1 MLTVITFIL
10 AAGVICA
17 VAWVIYRSDKL
28 DEREDELAKYS
39 VHLDERANK
48 LSADE
53 ETVRMLNLQLRQA
66 LEEQKRKEAEMVSN
80 EQAVAEAKEK
90 IARNT
95 EERYNVVLQAAEEAT
110 GWRLSTSRTAENSTI
125 RTFISYHMHN
135 EGFSYESI
143 GRVMHRNHSTIT
155 HLVRKMEDM
164 LSLPQMYKPE
174 LDMYN
179 KMVEL
184 L

>member
-1 MLTVITFIL
+1 MLTIITAIL
-10 AAGVICA
+10 AVGVIA
-17 VAWVIYRSDKL
+17 GVAWVYYRSDQL

-53 ETVRMLNLQLRQA
+53 ETVRVLNLQLRDE
-66 LEEQKRKEAEMVSN
+66 LERQKRKEAEMVNN
-80 EQAVAEAKEK
+80 EKAAAEAKEK

-110 GWRLSTSRTAENSTI
+110 GWKLSNTRTSENSTI

-143 GRVMHRNHSTIT
+143 GRVMHRNHSIIT

-164 LSLPQMYKPE
+164 LSLPEIYHDE
-174 LDMYN
+174 LDMYA

-184 L
+184 I

>member
-1 MLTVITFIL
+1 MLTIITAIL
-10 AAGVICA
+10 AVGVIA
-17 VAWVIYRSDKL
+17 GVAWVYYRSDQL

-48 LSADE
+48 LSDE
-53 ETVRMLNLQLRQA
+53 ETVRMLYLQLRDE
-66 LEEQKRKEAEMVSN
+66 LERQKRKEAEMVNN
-80 EQAVAEAKEK
+80 EKAAAEAKEK

-110 GWRLSTSRTAENSTI
+110 GWKLSNTRTSENSTI

-164 LSLPQMYKPE
+164 LSLPEIYHDE
-174 LDMYN
+174 LDMYA

-184 L
+184 I

>member
-1 MLTVITFIL
+1 MLTIITAIL
-10 AAGVICA
+10 AVGVIA
-17 VAWVIYRSDKL
+17 GVAWVYYRSDQL

-53 ETVRMLNLQLRQA
+53 ETVRMLNLQLRDE
-66 LEEQKRKEAEMVSN
+66 LERQKRKEAEMVNN
-80 EQAVAEAKEK
+80 EKAAAEAKEK

-110 GWRLSTSRTAENSTI
+110 GWKLSNTRTSENSTI

-164 LSLPQMYKPE
+164 LSLPEIYHDE
-174 LDMYN
+174 LDMYA

-184 L
+184 I

>member
-1 MLTVITFIL
+1 MLTIITAIL
-10 AAGVICA
+10 AVGVIA
-17 VAWVIYRSDKL
+17 GVAWVYYRSDQL

-53 ETVRMLNLQLRQA
+53 ETVRVLNLQLRDE
-66 LEEQKRKEAEMVSN
+66 LERQKRKEAEMVNN
-80 EQAVAEAKEK
+80 EKAAAEAKEK

-110 GWRLSTSRTAENSTI
+110 GWKLSNTRTSENSTI

-164 LSLPQMYKPE
+164 LSLPEIYHDE
-174 LDMYN
+174 LDMYA

-184 L
+184 I

>member
-1 MLTVITFIL
+1 MLTIITVIL
-10 AAGVICA
+10 ALGVIA
-17 VAWVIYRSDKL
+17 GVAWVIYRSDQL
-28 DEREDELAKYS
+28 DEREEELSKYS
-39 VHLDERANK
+39 VHLDERANR

-53 ETVRMLNLQLRQA
+53 ETVRMMNLQLRAA
-66 LEEQKRKEAEMVSN
+66 LEEQKKKQE
-80 EQAVAEAKEK
+80 EQPADNGAILEEAKK
-90 IARNT
+90 VVRNT

-110 GWRLSTSRTAENSTI
+110 GWTLSGSRTTENSTI

-164 LSLPQMYKPE
+164 LSLPGVFQNELAMYS
-174 LDMYN
+174 
-179 KMVEL
+179 KMCEL